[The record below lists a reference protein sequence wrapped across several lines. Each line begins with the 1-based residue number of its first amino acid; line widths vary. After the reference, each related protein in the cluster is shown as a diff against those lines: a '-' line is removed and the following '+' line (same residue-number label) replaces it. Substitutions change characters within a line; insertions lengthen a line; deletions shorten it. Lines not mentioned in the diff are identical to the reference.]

1 MKQPIRYYR
10 VWFTNGSDRT
20 AGVVCDTKL
29 YPMNKTTNRNLQ
41 QNVSIQRSDQDEAL
55 SHDAGFRHVERGVQ
69 RALLNRRVTPDAFG
83 RVMRQIGHKP
93 DPMR

>member
-29 YPMNKTTNRNLQ
+29 YPMNKTTIATYSRMFPF
-41 QNVSIQRSDQDEAL
+41 SEAIKMKRF
-55 SHDAGFRHVERGVQ
+55 HMTQ
-69 RALLNRRVTPDAFG
+69 AFDTWNEAFNA
-83 RVMRQIGHKP
+83 P
-93 DPMR
+93 Y